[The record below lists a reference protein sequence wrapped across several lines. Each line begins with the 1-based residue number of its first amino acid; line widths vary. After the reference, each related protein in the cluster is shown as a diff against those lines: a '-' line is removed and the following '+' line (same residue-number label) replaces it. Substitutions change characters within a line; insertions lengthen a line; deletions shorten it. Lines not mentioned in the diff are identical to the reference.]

1 MLKFRSLY
9 SGSTGN
15 SLYVES
21 ENTKILVDSGVSM
34 KKLTTALTT
43 NDVKLED
50 IDAIIVTHEH
60 SDHVQSLGM
69 ISSKYNIPVF
79 ANEKT
84 WDAMPKQ
91 RDKIS
96 DTNQKFFV
104 SYEKFEIGDLIID
117 PFSIPHDAAD
127 PCGFNIMNNKDK
139 ISIATDIGHMTKE
152 IVDKLDGSS
161 FVLLESNYDPEI
173 LKSGKYP
180 YYLKTRILGP
190 NGHLPNEMA
199 GKTIS
204 YLLKGSLKQV
214 MLGHLSKENNFPE
227 LAYQTV
233 IEKLI
238 QSNFDENSIRISVAS
253 RIEPS
258 KIIAV

>member
-34 KKLTTALTT
+34 KKLITALTT

-60 SDHVQSLGM
+60 TDHVQSLGM
-69 ISSKYNIPVF
+69 ISAKYNIPVF
-79 ANEKT
+79 ANKKT

-96 DTNQKFFV
+96 DTNQKFFI

-127 PCGFNIMNNKDK
+127 PCGFNIINNKDK

-152 IVDKLDGSS
+152 IVEKLDGSS

-199 GKTIS
+199 GKTIA

>member
-34 KKLTTALTT
+34 KKLTSALTS

-50 IDAIIVTHEH
+50 IDAILVTHEH

-104 SYEKFEIGDLIID
+104 SYEKFEVGDLIID

-127 PCGFNIMNNKDK
+127 PCGFNIINNKDK

-199 GKTIS
+199 GKTIA

>member
-43 NDVKLED
+43 NNVKLED

-199 GKTIS
+199 GKTIA

>member
-15 SLYVES
+15 SFYVES

-199 GKTIS
+199 GKTIA

>member
-104 SYEKFEIGDLIID
+104 SYEKFEIGYLIID

-199 GKTIS
+199 GKTIA

>member
-21 ENTKILVDSGVSM
+21 ENTKILVDSCVSM

-96 DTNQKFFV
+96 DINQKFFV

-199 GKTIS
+199 GKTIA